1 MEILA
6 MPVVQRGT
14 WKVRPGKTQEF
25 LANVLTAKKIL
36 ERLGA
41 RVRVM
46 NQLVGA
52 NAPCT
57 LVIIESPD
65 WKAFGERLEKMQSDS
80 EWQSFFAT
88 AVLNNANPAA
98 DLIDTAL
105 SADLPLG

>member
-1 MEILA
+1 MA
-6 MPVVQRGT
+6 VVQRAT
-14 WKVRPGKTQEF
+14 WKVRPGRTQDF
-25 LANVLTAKKIL
+25 LASVATAKKIL

-46 NQLVGA
+46 NQVVGT

-57 LVIIESPD
+57 LVIIESAD

-80 EWQSFFAT
+80 EWQAFFAS
-88 AVLNNANPAA
+88 AIGSNRDPSA

-105 SADLPLG
+105 SADVPLG

>member
-1 MEILA
+1 MA
-6 MPVVQRGT
+6 VVQRGT

-25 LANVLTAKKIL
+25 LANVSTAKKIL

-41 RVRVM
+41 RVRVL

-52 NAPCT
+52 NSPC
-57 LVIIESPD
+57 VVVVIESPD
-65 WKAFGERLEKMQSDS
+65 WKAFGERLEKMQTDS
-80 EWQSFFAT
+80 EWQGFFAK
-88 AVLNNANPAA
+88 AVASNSNPPA